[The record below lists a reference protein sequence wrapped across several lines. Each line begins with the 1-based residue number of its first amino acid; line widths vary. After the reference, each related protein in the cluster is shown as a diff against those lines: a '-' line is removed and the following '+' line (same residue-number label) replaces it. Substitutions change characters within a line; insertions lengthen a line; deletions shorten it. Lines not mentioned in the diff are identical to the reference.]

1 MNPLFGI
8 LGALLTFG
16 VIQVWPVAKG
26 LAQQKTPL
34 DLRPVNILGITLIIG
49 VFIAA
54 GAAAGWLGDPSS
66 STAAFLHGVGWQ
78 GVFGSAV
85 QSGATAL
92 RQSPP

>member
-54 GAAAGWLGDPSS
+54 
-66 STAAFLHGVGWQ
+66 
-78 GVFGSAV
+78 
-85 QSGATAL
+85 
-92 RQSPP
+92 